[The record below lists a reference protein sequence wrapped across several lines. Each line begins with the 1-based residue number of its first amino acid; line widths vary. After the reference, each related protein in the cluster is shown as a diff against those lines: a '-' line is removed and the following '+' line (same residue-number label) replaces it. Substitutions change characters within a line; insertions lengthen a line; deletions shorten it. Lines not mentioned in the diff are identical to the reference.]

1 MNESESER
9 LAQQLRRELEEA
21 EADRSR
27 YLSRLVDVAA
37 GGRGER
43 SGPVPADVLES
54 PAMLVLA
61 DRSQP
66 DAERIELMRRLGA
79 SLSRDPGYIEALLT
93 IVTDRDDSPDVR
105 TAALRLLGSAA
116 FQVVRFRPHR
126 TAYLDALRELIDDPV
141 PGLRHTAVSVLAR
154 ENDDVVQQV
163 LLDGLRGDR
172 PLPVDRALAIELLA
186 EDDHLDN
193 LPRLQEFY
201 RSDDEGDR
209 VSEVRYMGSYPAA
222 QDDLESVLRDKRES
236 ASVRQQSAAS
246 LRLLAPER
254 FEAVAK
260 EISVDTDDD
269 PAVRAACLQTLNH
282 LGDATTVYG
291 DAEFVNRV
299 AEVGRGDAAPEVA
312 KAARDLVEQQPD
324 S

>member
-1 MNESESER
+1 MR
-9 LAQQLRRELEEA
+9 
-21 EADRSR
+21 
-27 YLSRLVDVAA
+27 
-37 GGRGER
+37 
-43 SGPVPADVLES
+43 
-54 PAMLVLA
+54 VLA

-66 DAERIELMRRLGA
+66 DGERIELMRRLGA
-79 SLSRDPGYIEALLT
+79 SLSRDSAYIEALLT

-105 TAALRLLGSAA
+105 TAALHLLGSAS
-116 FQVVRFRPHR
+116 FQVLRFRPHR

-141 PGLRHTAVSVLAR
+141 PALRHTAVSVLAR
-154 ENDDVVQQV
+154 ENDDAVQQV

-172 PLPVDRALAIELLA
+172 PLPVDRAQAIELLA

-193 LPRLQEFY
+193 LPLLQEFY

-209 VSEVRYMGSYPAA
+209 VSAVRYMGSYPAA

-246 LRLLAPER
+246 LRFLAPER
-254 FEAVAK
+254 LEAVAK

-269 PAVRAACLQTLNH
+269 PAVRAACLQTLTH

-291 DAEFVNRV
+291 DADFVNKV
-299 AEVGRGDAAPEVA
+299 AEVGRGDAAPQVA